1 MVLDKISDRII
12 GMVKARKTRRR
23 QRGGGVGAARG
34 ASDLFKKEVAKLLAV
49 AKKYSDNIQTIQD
62 GNDPRQM
69 AEKINEAI
77 NILLKQ
83 NPVANKVILD
93 TYTDPVKDDIAI
105 TNDSGNINNDT
116 DAQKDI
122 INELNTARKL
132 KESADNLYNT
142 LLKII
147 KLRVDAGQES
157 VEPEEVQLTRPTG
170 SNTIS
175 NTQFFSTNTSLSPLG
190 NERGYEDPIAPSAPI
205 RQRQPV
211 RQQVASPV
219 SKLQESG
226 FNPNAYK
233 PGGNPLGITRGELS
247 NPNGSSRTRRR
258 LLRKKN

>member
-93 TYTDPVKDDIAI
+93 TYADPVTDDIAI
-105 TNDSGNINNDT
+105 TNDQGNINNDT

-132 KESADNLYNT
+132 KESANNLYNT

-170 SNTIS
+170 SNTE
-175 NTQFFSTNTSLSPLG
+175 FFSRNTNLSPLG
-190 NERGYEDPIAPSAPI
+190 RNERGYEDPSAPSMPI
-205 RQRQPV
+205 RV
-211 RQQVASPV
+211 RQQPSLVRKP
-219 SKLQESG
+219 ESG

>member
-1 MVLDKISDRII
+1 
-12 GMVKARKTRRR
+12 MVKARKTRRR

-190 NERGYEDPIAPSAPI
+190 RNERGYEDPSAPI

-211 RQQVASPV
+211 RQQVASLVRKP
-219 SKLQESG
+219 QDSG

-233 PGGNPLGITRGELS
+233 PGGNPLGITRGELTD
-247 NPNGSSRTRRR
+247 PNRRLRSSRR